1 MVVVPAGSP
10 RQGHTV
16 IPGKCELSLP
26 VTLVA
31 GLISIAVLGV
41 VFLLIAARKIGRF
54 SFRIWQ
60 VMLLGAATV
69 LLSGEIALMDAL
81 ASINVDVMLFLFGM
95 FVVGEALT
103 MSGYLYHI
111 ASRFFSRAESVHHL
125 VILIIIGAGAL
136 SALLMNDTLA
146 IVGTPLM
153 LYFARRH
160 GISPKLL
167 LLALAFAVTTGSVAS
182 PIGNPQNLLIA
193 LSGSIESPFITFPLY
208 LAIPTAISLLATYG
222 FLRLAFRD
230 EFGPAVLVHSREEI
244 HDSRLAALTRLSLIL
259 LILLIAVRIS
269 LTVLA
274 PEYNIRLTWIALV
287 AALPVLAGS
296 RRRIEVLRRIDWPTL
311 AFFAGLFVLMA
322 SVWQAGVFQ
331 AVVSG
336 SSIDLTAI
344 PVIAALSVIASQFIS
359 NVPFVALSLP
369 ALDLL
374 GTSTPAMM
382 ALAAG
387 STIAGNMLIL
397 GAASNVIIIQA
408 AEKEGE
414 TLTFGEFARV
424 GIPLT
429 IVQTAIYILFLI

>member
-1 MVVVPAGSP
+1 M
-10 RQGHTV
+10 
-16 IPGKCELSLP
+16 
-26 VTLVA
+26 A
-31 GLISIAVLGV
+31 GLVSIVVLGV
-41 VFLLIAARKIGRF
+41 VFLLIAVRKIGGV

-60 VMLLGAATV
+60 VMLLGATAV
-69 LLSGEIALMDAL
+69 LLAGEITPMEAL
-81 ASINVDVMLFLFGM
+81 ASIDIDVMLFLFGM

-103 MSGYLYHI
+103 MSGYLYHV

-125 VILIIIGAGAL
+125 VLLILIGAGTL

-153 LYFARRH
+153 LYLARRH

-193 LSGSIESPFITFPLY
+193 LSGNIENPFIAFPLY
-208 LAIPTAISLLATYG
+208 LVIPTAISLLMTYG
-222 FLRLAFRD
+222 FLRLMFRD
-230 EFGPAVLVHSREEI
+230 EFHPAVLVHSREEI
-244 HDSRLAALTRLSLIL
+244 HDSRLAALSRISLIL
-259 LILLIAVRIS
+259 LILLIGVKVGLAI
-269 LTVLA
+269 LT
-274 PEYNIRLTWIALV
+274 PEVDIRLTWIALA

-296 RRRIEVLRRIDWPTL
+296 GRRVEVLRRIDWPTL

-322 SVWQAGVFQ
+322 SVWQTGVFQ

-336 SSIDLTAI
+336 SSIDLSAV
-344 PVIAALSVIASQFIS
+344 PVIATLSVITSQFIS

-369 ALDLL
+369 VLELL

-408 AEKEGE
+408 AERDGE

-424 GIPLT
+424 GVPLT
-429 IVQTAIYILFLI
+429 IAQTAIYILFLT

>member
-1 MVVVPAGSP
+1 M
-10 RQGHTV
+10 
-16 IPGKCELSLP
+16 IP
-26 VTLVA
+26 VA
-31 GLISIAVLGV
+31 GLVSIVVLGV
-41 VFLLIAARKIGRF
+41 VFLLIAVRKIGGV

-60 VMLLGAATV
+60 VMLLGATAV
-69 LLSGEIALMDAL
+69 LLAGEITPMEAL
-81 ASINVDVMLFLFGM
+81 ASIDIDVMLFLFGM

-103 MSGYLYHI
+103 MSGYLYHV

-125 VILIIIGAGAL
+125 VLLILIGAGTL

-153 LYFARRH
+153 LYLARRH

-193 LSGSIESPFITFPLY
+193 LSGNIENPFIAFPLY
-208 LAIPTAISLLATYG
+208 LAIPTAISLLMTYG
-222 FLRLAFRD
+222 FLRLMFRD
-230 EFGPAVLVHSREEI
+230 EFHPAVLVHSREEI
-244 HDSRLAALTRLSLIL
+244 HDSRLAALSRISLIL
-259 LILLIAVRIS
+259 LILLIGVKVGLAI
-269 LTVLA
+269 LT
-274 PEYNIRLTWIALV
+274 PEVDIRLTWIALA

-296 RRRIEVLRRIDWPTL
+296 GRRVEVLRRIDWPTL

-322 SVWQAGVFQ
+322 SVWQTGVFQ

-336 SSIDLTAI
+336 SSIDLSAV
-344 PVIAALSVIASQFIS
+344 PVIATLSVIVSQFIS

-369 ALDLL
+369 VLELL

-408 AEKEGE
+408 AERDGE

-424 GIPLT
+424 GVPLT
-429 IVQTAIYILFLI
+429 IAQTAIYILFLT

>member
-1 MVVVPAGSP
+1 M
-10 RQGHTV
+10 
-16 IPGKCELSLP
+16 IP
-26 VTLVA
+26 VA
-31 GLISIAVLGV
+31 GLVSIVVLGV
-41 VFLLIAARKIGRF
+41 VFLLIAVRKIGGV

-60 VMLLGAATV
+60 VMLLGATAV
-69 LLSGEIALMDAL
+69 LLAGEITPMEAL
-81 ASINVDVMLFLFGM
+81 ASIDIDVMLFLFGM

-103 MSGYLYHI
+103 MSGYLYHV

-125 VILIIIGAGAL
+125 VLLILIGAGTL

-153 LYFARRH
+153 LYLARRH

-193 LSGSIESPFITFPLY
+193 LSGNIENPFIAFPLY
-208 LAIPTAISLLATYG
+208 LVIPTAISLLMTYG
-222 FLRLAFRD
+222 FLRLMFRD
-230 EFGPAVLVHSREEI
+230 EFHPAVLVHSREEI
-244 HDSRLAALTRLSLIL
+244 HDSRLAALSRISLIL
-259 LILLIAVRIS
+259 LILLIGVKVGLAI
-269 LTVLA
+269 LT
-274 PEYNIRLTWIALV
+274 PEVDIRLTWIALA

-296 RRRIEVLRRIDWPTL
+296 GRRVEVLRRIDWPTL

-322 SVWQAGVFQ
+322 SVWQTGVFQ

-336 SSIDLTAI
+336 SSIDLSAV
-344 PVIAALSVIASQFIS
+344 PVIATLSVITSQFIS

-369 ALDLL
+369 VLELL

-408 AEKEGE
+408 AERDGE

-424 GIPLT
+424 GVPLT
-429 IVQTAIYILFLI
+429 IAQTAIYILFLT

>member
-1 MVVVPAGSP
+1 M
-10 RQGHTV
+10 
-16 IPGKCELSLP
+16 IP
-26 VTLVA
+26 VA
-31 GLISIAVLGV
+31 GLVSIVVLGV
-41 VFLLIAARKIGRF
+41 VFLLIAIRKIGEV

-60 VMLLGAATV
+60 VMLLGATVV
-69 LLSGEIALMDAL
+69 LLAGEITPMEAL
-81 ASINVDVMLFLFGM
+81 ASIDIDVMLFLFGM

-103 MSGYLYHI
+103 MSGYLYHV

-125 VILIIIGAGAL
+125 LILIIIGAGAL

-153 LYFARRH
+153 IYLARRH

-193 LSGSIESPFITFPLY
+193 LSGNIENPFIAFPLY

-230 EFGPAVLVHSREEI
+230 EFRPAALVHSREEI
-244 HDSRLAALTRLSLIL
+244 CDSRLAALSRLSLIL
-259 LILLIAVRIS
+259 LILLIGVKVGLAI
-269 LTVLA
+269 LA
-274 PEYNIRLTWIALV
+274 PEVDIRLTWIALA
-287 AALPVLAGS
+287 AALPVLVGS
-296 RRRIEVLRRIDWPTL
+296 GRRVEVLRRIDWPTL

-322 SVWQAGVFQ
+322 SIWQTGVIQ

-336 SSIDLTAI
+336 SSIDLSAV
-344 PVIAALSVIASQFIS
+344 PVIATLSVIVSQFIS

-369 ALDLL
+369 ILEAFRA
-374 GTSTPAMM
+374 STPAML

-387 STIAGNMLIL
+387 RNIAENMLIL
-397 GAASNVIIIQA
+397 GASSNVIIIKA
-408 AEKEGE
+408 AEKDGE
-414 TLTFGEFARV
+414 TLTFGEFARIGV
-424 GIPLT
+424 PLT
-429 IVQTAIYILFLI
+429 IAQTALYILFLS

>member
-1 MVVVPAGSP
+1 
-10 RQGHTV
+10 V
-16 IPGKCELSLP
+16 IP
-26 VTLVA
+26 VA
-31 GLISIAVLGV
+31 GLVSIVVLGV
-41 VFLLIAARKIGRF
+41 VFLLIAVRKIGGV

-60 VMLLGAATV
+60 VMLLGATAV
-69 LLSGEIALMDAL
+69 LLAGEITPMEAL
-81 ASINVDVMLFLFGM
+81 ASIDIDVMLFLFGM

-103 MSGYLYHI
+103 MSGYLYHV

-125 VILIIIGAGAL
+125 VLLILIGAGTL

-153 LYFARRH
+153 LYLARRH

-193 LSGSIESPFITFPLY
+193 LSGNIENPFIAFPLY
-208 LAIPTAISLLATYG
+208 LAIPTAISLLMTYG
-222 FLRLAFRD
+222 FLRLMFRD
-230 EFGPAVLVHSREEI
+230 EFHPAVLVHSREEI
-244 HDSRLAALTRLSLIL
+244 HDSRLAALSRISLIL
-259 LILLIAVRIS
+259 LILLIGVKVGLAI
-269 LTVLA
+269 LT
-274 PEYNIRLTWIALV
+274 PEVDIRLTWIALA

-296 RRRIEVLRRIDWPTL
+296 GRRVEVLRRIDWPTL

-322 SVWQAGVFQ
+322 SVWQTGVFQ

-336 SSIDLTAI
+336 SSIDLSAV
-344 PVIAALSVIASQFIS
+344 PVIATLSVIVSQFIS

-369 ALDLL
+369 VLKIL

-408 AEKEGE
+408 AEKDGE

-424 GIPLT
+424 GVPLT
-429 IVQTAIYILFLI
+429 IAQTAIYILFLT

>member
-1 MVVVPAGSP
+1 
-10 RQGHTV
+10 V
-16 IPGKCELSLP
+16 IP
-26 VTLVA
+26 VA
-31 GLISIAVLGV
+31 GLVSIVVLGV
-41 VFLLIAARKIGRF
+41 VFLLIAVRKIGGV

-60 VMLLGAATV
+60 VMLLGATAV
-69 LLSGEIALMDAL
+69 LLAGEITPMEAL
-81 ASINVDVMLFLFGM
+81 ASIDIDVMLFLFGM

-103 MSGYLYHI
+103 MSGYLYHV

-125 VILIIIGAGAL
+125 VLLILIGAGTL

-153 LYFARRH
+153 LYLARRH

-193 LSGSIESPFITFPLY
+193 LSGNIENPFIAFPLY
-208 LAIPTAISLLATYG
+208 LVIPTAISLLMTYG
-222 FLRLAFRD
+222 FLRLMFRD
-230 EFGPAVLVHSREEI
+230 EFHPAVLVHSREEI
-244 HDSRLAALTRLSLIL
+244 HDSRLAALSRISLIL
-259 LILLIAVRIS
+259 LILLIGVKVGLAI
-269 LTVLA
+269 LT
-274 PEYNIRLTWIALV
+274 PEVDIRLTWIALA

-296 RRRIEVLRRIDWPTL
+296 GRRVEVLRRIDWPTL

-322 SVWQAGVFQ
+322 SVWQTGVFQ

-336 SSIDLTAI
+336 SSIDLSAV
-344 PVIAALSVIASQFIS
+344 PVIATLSVITSQFIS

-369 ALDLL
+369 VLELL

-408 AEKEGE
+408 AERDGE

-424 GIPLT
+424 GVPLT
-429 IVQTAIYILFLI
+429 IAQTAIYILFLT

>member
-1 MVVVPAGSP
+1 
-10 RQGHTV
+10 V
-16 IPGKCELSLP
+16 IP
-26 VTLVA
+26 VA
-31 GLISIAVLGV
+31 GLVSIVVLGV
-41 VFLLIAARKIGRF
+41 VFLLIAVRKIGGV

-60 VMLLGAATV
+60 VMLLGATAV
-69 LLSGEIALMDAL
+69 LLAGEITPMEAL
-81 ASINVDVMLFLFGM
+81 ASIDIDVMLFLFGM

-103 MSGYLYHI
+103 MSGYLYHV

-125 VILIIIGAGAL
+125 VLLILIGAGTL

-153 LYFARRH
+153 LYLARRH

-182 PIGNPQNLLIA
+182 PIENPQNLLIA
-193 LSGSIESPFITFPLY
+193 LSGNIENPFIAFPLY
-208 LAIPTAISLLATYG
+208 LAIPTAISLLMTYG
-222 FLRLAFRD
+222 FLRLMFRD
-230 EFGPAVLVHSREEI
+230 EFHPAVLVHSREEI
-244 HDSRLAALTRLSLIL
+244 HDSRLAALSRISLIL
-259 LILLIAVRIS
+259 LILLIGVKVGLAI
-269 LTVLA
+269 LT
-274 PEYNIRLTWIALV
+274 PEVDIRLTWIALA

-296 RRRIEVLRRIDWPTL
+296 GRRVEVLRRIDWPTL

-322 SVWQAGVFQ
+322 SVWQTGVFQ

-336 SSIDLTAI
+336 SSIDLSAV
-344 PVIAALSVIASQFIS
+344 PVIATLSVIVSQFIS

-369 ALDLL
+369 VLKIL

-408 AEKEGE
+408 AEKDGE

-424 GIPLT
+424 GVPLT
-429 IVQTAIYILFLI
+429 IAQTAIYILFLT

>member
-1 MVVVPAGSP
+1 M
-10 RQGHTV
+10 
-16 IPGKCELSLP
+16 IP
-26 VTLVA
+26 VA
-31 GLISIAVLGV
+31 GLVSIVVLGV
-41 VFLLIAARKIGRF
+41 VFLLIAVRKIGGV

-60 VMLLGAATV
+60 VMLLGATAV
-69 LLSGEIALMDAL
+69 LLAGEITPMEAL
-81 ASINVDVMLFLFGM
+81 ASIDIDVMLFLFGM

-103 MSGYLYHI
+103 MSGYLYHV

-125 VILIIIGAGAL
+125 VLLILIGAGTL

-153 LYFARRH
+153 LYLARRH

-193 LSGSIESPFITFPLY
+193 LSGNIENPFIAFPLY
-208 LAIPTAISLLATYG
+208 LVIPTAISLLMTYG
-222 FLRLAFRD
+222 FLRLMFRD
-230 EFGPAVLVHSREEI
+230 EFHPAVLVHSREEI
-244 HDSRLAALTRLSLIL
+244 HDSRLAALSRISLIL
-259 LILLIAVRIS
+259 LILLIGVKVGLAI
-269 LTVLA
+269 LT
-274 PEYNIRLTWIALV
+274 PEVDIRLTWIALA

-296 RRRIEVLRRIDWPTL
+296 GRRVEVLRRIDWPTL

-322 SVWQAGVFQ
+322 SVWQTGVFQ

-336 SSIDLTAI
+336 SSIDLSAV
-344 PVIAALSVIASQFIS
+344 PVIATLSVIVSQFIS

-369 ALDLL
+369 VLKIL

-408 AEKEGE
+408 AEKDGE

-424 GIPLT
+424 GVPLT
-429 IVQTAIYILFLI
+429 IVQTAIYILFLT

>member
-1 MVVVPAGSP
+1 M
-10 RQGHTV
+10 
-16 IPGKCELSLP
+16 IP
-26 VTLVA
+26 VA
-31 GLISIAVLGV
+31 GLVSIVVLGV
-41 VFLLIAARKIGRF
+41 VFLLIAVRKIGGV

-60 VMLLGAATV
+60 VMLLGATAV
-69 LLSGEIALMDAL
+69 LLAGEITPMEAL
-81 ASINVDVMLFLFGM
+81 ASIDIDVMLFLFGM

-103 MSGYLYHI
+103 MSGYLYHV

-125 VILIIIGAGAL
+125 VLLILIGAGTL

-153 LYFARRH
+153 LYLARRH

-193 LSGSIESPFITFPLY
+193 LSGNIENPFIAFPLY
-208 LAIPTAISLLATYG
+208 LAIPTAISLLMTYG
-222 FLRLAFRD
+222 FLRLMFRD
-230 EFGPAVLVHSREEI
+230 EFHPAVLVHSREEI
-244 HDSRLAALTRLSLIL
+244 HDSRLAALSRISLIL
-259 LILLIAVRIS
+259 LILLIGVKVGLAI
-269 LTVLA
+269 LT
-274 PEYNIRLTWIALV
+274 PEVDIRLTWIALA

-296 RRRIEVLRRIDWPTL
+296 GRRVEVLRRIDWPTL

-322 SVWQAGVFQ
+322 SVWQTGVFQ

-336 SSIDLTAI
+336 SSIDLSAV
-344 PVIAALSVIASQFIS
+344 PVIATLSVIVSQFIS

-369 ALDLL
+369 VLKIL

-408 AEKEGE
+408 AEKDGE

-424 GIPLT
+424 GVPLT
-429 IVQTAIYILFLI
+429 IAQTAIYILFLT

>member
-1 MVVVPAGSP
+1 M
-10 RQGHTV
+10 
-16 IPGKCELSLP
+16 IP
-26 VTLVA
+26 VA
-31 GLISIAVLGV
+31 GLVSIVVLGV
-41 VFLLIAARKIGRF
+41 VFLLIAVRKIGGV

-60 VMLLGAATV
+60 VMLLGATAV
-69 LLSGEIALMDAL
+69 LLAGEITPMEAL
-81 ASINVDVMLFLFGM
+81 ASIDIDVMLFLFGM

-103 MSGYLYHI
+103 MSGYLYHV

-125 VILIIIGAGAL
+125 VLLILIGAGTL

-153 LYFARRH
+153 LYLARRH

-193 LSGSIESPFITFPLY
+193 LSGNIENPFIAFPLY
-208 LAIPTAISLLATYG
+208 LVIPTAISLLMTYG
-222 FLRLAFRD
+222 FLRLMFRD
-230 EFGPAVLVHSREEI
+230 EFHPAVLVHSREEI
-244 HDSRLAALTRLSLIL
+244 HDSRLAALSRISLIL
-259 LILLIAVRIS
+259 LILLIGVKVGLAI
-269 LTVLA
+269 LT
-274 PEYNIRLTWIALV
+274 PEVDIRLTWIALA

-296 RRRIEVLRRIDWPTL
+296 GRRVEVLRRIDWPTL

-322 SVWQAGVFQ
+322 SVWQTGVFQ

-336 SSIDLTAI
+336 SSIDLSAV
-344 PVIAALSVIASQFIS
+344 PVIATLSVIVSQFIS

-369 ALDLL
+369 VLELL

-408 AEKEGE
+408 AERDGE

-424 GIPLT
+424 GVPLT
-429 IVQTAIYILFLI
+429 IAQTAIYTLFLT